1 MHFFQLYQY
10 SFLGSLINF
19 FSPFH
24 FQFFSRISKRLHM
37 KDWMTL
43 PALVR
48 KTQKA
53 YTPVPNVRVIEFIF
67 DIKGWIKPFLNKNKK
82 SRVPSYLKIL

>member
-1 MHFFQLYQY
+1 MHFFQLHQY
-10 SFLGSLINF
+10 SFLGSVINF

-24 FQFFSRISKRLHM
+24 FQFFSGISKWRHM

>member
-1 MHFFQLYQY
+1 
-10 SFLGSLINF
+10 
-19 FSPFH
+19 
-24 FQFFSRISKRLHM
+24 M

-82 SRVPSYLKIL
+82 SCVPSYLKIL